1 MRSHEGLVPLGALLL
16 SLTMVPMSGRSS
28 PVPEDASAEPWMD
41 GVGSG
46 HPGQERSSA
55 KSPRNDP
62 SDAEIRQAVSAME
75 RADGY
80 REILEATERY
90 EEIISSARMVELI
103 DEHLRTPALDANRRG
118 LLLLERQLSLDCRLR
133 GATAA
138 ARLLSVRLIAG
149 YALLADSPQQFAGV
163 LGKFSQLAGEMNAQL
178 VREALDT
185 PGNAWPKTLLPLM
198 QQFAR
203 DWPEYGALAAATRM
217 AEAAKPAAPKNAA
230 PSRGQ
235 DLTGHWRSTTISF
248 ERARD
253 ENLVLRADG
262 TAETWTATASGRTPM
277 TRGRWSSQGTS
288 LRIDWEDG
296 SQRSQP
302 FTFHEGQL
310 VFPNIA
316 NRRKFWE
323 RID

>member
-1 MRSHEGLVPLGALLL
+1 
-16 SLTMVPMSGRSS
+16 
-28 PVPEDASAEPWMD
+28 MD